1 MSVSMLYKLLDKIEA
16 MILHGLPI
24 PITPF
29 VVVDHEKILDTIDK
43 IKASIPG
50 EIQEAQ
56 SLLKK
61 SEEIQI
67 EAQRKSR
74 QLIEEAQRHAE
85 MLLSESEL
93 LNAVQAEADR
103 IRKQVITD
111 CEQIKKQAIEEA
123 EMIKR
128 SSIEEA
134 IHIREG
140 ADKYAESALANLD
153 RDLADLHA
161 IVKNGQKHLAKTRAE
176 SLSSIAAHVNKSQFA
191 EKNKI

>member
-1 MSVSMLYKLLDKIEA
+1 MSVSMLYKLLDKMEM
-16 MILHGLPI
+16 MILKGFPI
-24 PITPF
+24 PLTPY
-29 VVVDHEKILDTIDK
+29 VVVDHEKLLDAIDK

-74 QLIEEAQRHAE
+74 QLIEDAQRHAE
-85 MLLSESEL
+85 RLLSESEL

-103 IRKQVITD
+103 IRKQVISD
-111 CEQIKKQAIEEA
+111 CEIIKRQAIDEA
-123 EMIKR
+123 EMIKK

-134 IHIREG
+134 IYIREG

-153 RDLADLHA
+153 RDLSELHS
-161 IVKNGQKHLAKTRAE
+161 IVKNGQKHLAKNRAE
-176 SLSSIAAHVNKSQFA
+176 SINSIAAQLNKPTGQVL
-191 EKNKI
+191 K